1 MSQSDLRKQYLI
13 FNNKQSNSKECLVI
27 LVTFIL
33 LLINTAIMQELVTT
47 IYKYLFNSVY
57 TKTKTE

>member
-33 LLINTAIMQELVTT
+33 LLINTALMQELVTT